1 MEGTQFWFAY
11 DLKGGTQFWVPYD
24 PQRGPSSWVSMIFR
38 GDTVL
43 CPLLW
48 EGTQFW
54 VPYDLK
60 WGPSFGSPIMGGRGY
75 LGLVPLCS
83 SEGTQFLGIYEL
95 GTHTYPVLGYV

>member
-1 MEGTQFWFAY
+1 
-11 DLKGGTQFWVPYD
+11 
-24 PQRGPSSWVSMIFR
+24 MIFR

-48 EGTQFW
+48 EGTKFW

-83 SEGTQFLGIYEL
+83 SEGTQFLDIYDL
-95 GTHTYPVLGYV
+95 QRGLTFGSPIM